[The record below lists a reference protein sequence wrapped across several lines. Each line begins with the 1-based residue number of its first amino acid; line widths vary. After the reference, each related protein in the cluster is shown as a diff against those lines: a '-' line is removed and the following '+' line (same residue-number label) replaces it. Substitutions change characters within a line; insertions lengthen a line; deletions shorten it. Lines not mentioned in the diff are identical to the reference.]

1 MRCLMDSA
9 LESDAEMDS
18 PTEAKAASSLD
29 FGDYELLSE
38 MGRGGQGVVYRARQK
53 SLNRVVAI
61 KCIPVGQ
68 FTSPE
73 RLKRFRIEAE
83 AAARL
88 DHPGNVPV
96 FEVGERDGF
105 CFYSM
110 KLMEGGRLDQALG
123 GRPMPP
129 RRAAE
134 LLVSISRAVHY
145 AHQRGILHRDL
156 KPANILLDSAGRPH
170 LTDFGLARLIEQDS
184 TLTRTDGILGTPSYM
199 APEQALGGR
208 APGGFSAE
216 EELAEQ
222 DRPHQGDALMESATE
237 RRTKEQPEIT
247 TAADVYGLGAV
258 LYHLLTAAPPF
269 AGGTTFETVRL
280 VLETDPR
287 SPSSLNPE
295 VDRDLETICL
305 KCLEKDPRR
314 RYGSAEAL
322 AEELERWLRREPIL
336 ARPVG
341 QAERV
346 WRWCRRKPALASMSA
361 AVGLLLLVLG
371 VGAPLA
377 AFRIDRERQLAEAQ
391 RYASEMNLVLQ
402 AWDNGNLP
410 RAQALLRSY
419 LPQRGHRDLRGF
431 EWRYLWGLCKDESES
446 RLSFTNFPAGAGV
459 TAALS
464 PNGRFLAA
472 ISGPMLKLL
481 DYTTGRELKAL
492 SLPIPNLE
500 FSALVFSPMDTNVLA
515 TTSAQT
521 LMLWNLAGGEIT
533 ASMTLSN
540 LGVALA
546 FSPDGKQLAVV
557 GGSGLSLELWNLET
571 RSQVW
576 QRKGSPWITGDIST
590 IAFTPDGQ
598 SLVSSGG
605 VGGNPLLWDVAS
617 GNRSPFPHEHKGLVQ
632 ACEFS
637 PDGRTLV
644 TGATDSRVVV
654 WDPSGRKPLGRIV
667 HPGGDVGALK
677 FSADGKFLLTGAG
690 DATVRLWEVAT
701 GQQKR
706 VYRGHQAA
714 VTAVFFSADGRS
726 VISSS
731 WDGTVKVWDLDP
743 KPATQILHTY
753 QNWSSTVTFSPY
765 GRKLAT
771 TDLMQ
776 GILSVWDVAAR
787 SHISD
792 LTKPSDEYAGTSAGF
807 SPDGHWLAL
816 TGHNRRIRLWD
827 GVTLTRREI
836 LTNSFD
842 PNSLSFSADSR
853 ILAVAGIDGRDL
865 AGITNRLAFWDLD
878 SKRPINMLRAAA
890 PLAACVSFAHK
901 HPLVAV
907 GYMDGALRIWNY
919 QTEQLIAEFADQH
932 QRLWMITF
940 SPDDAWVAAGGL
952 DGAVVFYDV
961 RRRRSFRSPAD
972 TSWWVLGLGF
982 APDGRTLASAE
993 FDGTIRLWNVAT
1005 HQCALELK
1013 GHAGVV
1019 SKVGFS
1025 PDGNLLVSCGAD
1037 GTVRLW
1043 PAPSLAEIDAQI
1055 RVPSR

>member
-1 MRCLMDSA
+1 MDCA
-9 LESDAEMDS
+9 LESDAEMDA

-53 SLNRVVAI
+53 SLNRMIAL
-61 KCIPVGQ
+61 KCIPFGQ

-88 DHPGNVPV
+88 DHPGIVPV

-110 KLMEGGRLDQALG
+110 KLMEGGRLDQAFG

-134 LLVSISRAVHY
+134 LLVSISRTVHY

-184 TLTRTDGILGTPSYM
+184 TLTRTVGILGTPSYM
-199 APEQALGGR
+199 APEQALGGC
-208 APGGFSAE
+208 APGGFSTE
-216 EELAEQ
+216 EKL
-222 DRPHQGDALMESATE
+222 DDHDSPRGSDAQMKPGTE
-237 RRTKEQPEIT
+237 RRPKEQPEIT

-258 LYHLLTAAPPF
+258 LYHLLTASPPF

-287 SPSSLNPE
+287 SPSSLNPA

-305 KCLEKDPRR
+305 KCLEKDARR

-346 WRWCRRKPALASMSA
+346 WRWCRRKPALAAMSA
-361 AVGLLLLVLG
+361 AVGLLLFVLG
-371 VGAPLA
+371 VGAPVA

-391 RYASEMNLVLQ
+391 VYALDMNQVLQ
-402 AWDNGNLP
+402 AWENGNLR
-410 RAQALLRSY
+410 RAQALLRGY
-419 LPQRGHRDLRGF
+419 LPQPRHRDLRGF
-431 EWRYLWGLCKDESES
+431 EWRYLWSQCKDESS
-446 RLSFTNFPAGAGV
+446 LSFTNFPAGV
-459 TAALS
+459 RVALS
-464 PNGRFLAA
+464 ADGSFLAA
-472 ISGPMLKLL
+472 ISGPILKLL

-492 SLPIPNLE
+492 SLPIPNQE
-500 FSALVFSPMDTNVLA
+500 FSALVFSPTDTNVLA
-515 TTSAQT
+515 TTSSQT
-521 LMLWNLAGGEIT
+521 LMLWNLESGGIT
-533 ASMTLSN
+533 GSMTLSN
-540 LGVALA
+540 RGAAVA
-546 FSPDGKQLAVV
+546 FSPDGKQLAIV
-557 GGSGLSLELWNLET
+557 GGPDLSLELWNLEK
-571 RSQVW
+571 RSQAW
-576 QRKGSPWITGDIST
+576 QRKGSPWITGDISA

-605 VGGNPLLWDVAS
+605 VGGNPLLWDIVS
-617 GNRSPFPHEHKGLVQ
+617 GTPSSFPLEHKGWVQ

-637 PDGRTLV
+637 ADGGTLA
-644 TGATDSRVVV
+644 TGATDSRIVL
-654 WDPSGRKPLGRIV
+654 WDPPARKMRNRIV
-667 HPGGDVGALK
+667 HPGGDITSLK
-677 FSADGKFLLTGAG
+677 LSSDGRFLLTGAG

-701 GQQKR
+701 GQPKH
-706 VYRGHQAA
+706 VYRGHQAG
-714 VTAVFFSADGRS
+714 VTDVFFSADGRS

-731 WDGTVKVWDLDP
+731 WDGTVKVWDRDP
-743 KPATQILHTY
+743 EPVTPILHTY
-753 QNWSSTVTFSPY
+753 QHRLSTLTFSPD
-765 GRKLAT
+765 GKKLAT
-771 TDLMQ
+771 TDQ
-776 GILSVWDVAAR
+776 GVLSVWDVAAR
-787 SHISD
+787 SHITN
-792 LTKPSDEYAGTSAGF
+792 LIKPSDEYAGTSARF
-807 SPDGHWLAL
+807 SPDGRWLAL
-816 TGHNRRIRLWD
+816 TGHDCRIRLWD
-827 GVTLTRREI
+827 AITFAPREI

-853 ILAVAGIDGRDL
+853 ILAVAGIDGVDD
-865 AGITNRLAFWDLD
+865 AGITNRLAFWDLA
-878 SKRPINMLRAAA
+878 SRRQMNLLRAAV
-890 PLAACVSFAHK
+890 PMAACVSFAHK
-901 HPLVAV
+901 RPLVAI
-907 GYMDGALRIWNY
+907 GYMGGEVRIWNY
-919 QTEQLIAEFADQH
+919 KTGQLVAEFADQH
-932 QRLWMITF
+932 TRVWNVTF
-940 SPDDAWVAAGGL
+940 SPDDAWAAAGGW

-961 RRRRSFRSPAD
+961 RRRLAFRSPAA
-972 TSWWVLGLGF
+972 TSWFVLGLAF

-993 FDGTIRLWNVAT
+993 EDGTIRLWNVKT
-1005 HQCALELK
+1005 RRCALELR
-1013 GHAGVV
+1013 GHAGMV

-1025 PDGNLLVSCGAD
+1025 PDNNLLVSCGAD

-1055 RVPSR
+1055 RIPSR